1 MDIATAYVQIIPST
15 EGIES
20 NLTSALTGAG
30 DTAASSAG
38 KSAGG
43 KFASALGTAA
53 KVGVGAVGVM
63 AAGVTA
69 ASAAFVGATNEL
81 SLYGDAIDKN
91 SQKLGISAEAYQE
104 WGAILQHSGSSASAL
119 RPAMKTLQ
127 KEAQSGS
134 EAFQKL
140 GLSQEQVASMSKEDL
155 FSATITGLQGITDE
169 NERATLATEL
179 LGRGAVEMGALL
191 NTSAEDTEAMR
202 QKVHELGGVMSDE
215 AVKAAAKYKDTLQDM
230 TTAMDGLK
238 RNLVSEFLPSM
249 TTVMEGLTDIF
260 TGDSDKGLS
269 AISEGIDGIVSGITE
284 KIPTIME
291 IGGTIV
297 QSLITAITN
306 NLPSVIEAGTQVSL
320 DLLQGFVGN
329 LPSIME
335 AGVQAIT
342 TLASGIGNALP
353 TLIPSIVDAVLTIVD
368 TLIDNMPMLIEAALQ
383 LMIGLAE
390 GLINAIPV
398 IIERLPEIVSSIVTA
413 LINAA
418 PKIAEAGVK
427 LFTALVTNLPKIIAD
442 IVAAIPKIITSIVS
456 AIGEG
461 FGKMVEAGKNLLAGL
476 GQGIL
481 DGIGGVVDK
490 VKNAGSHILGAITD
504 FFGINSPS
512 KVFAGLGEYMMEGL
526 AQGIEGNAE
535 MPERAINGLS
545 GKLVAN
551 SRINVSGNLGSARTI
566 PQSETNALLE
576 EWLPKLA
583 QMSVIM
589 DTGATVGQL
598 AMPMDSF
605 LGTKRNIV
613 KRELLEATA

>member
-30 DTAASSAG
+30 DSAASSAG

-53 KVGVGAVGVM
+53 KVGAGAVGVM

-69 ASAAFVGATNEL
+69 ASAGFIKAAGDVAA
-81 SLYGDAIDKN
+81 YGDDIEKTA
-91 SQKLGISAEAYQE
+91 QKMGFTFEAYQE
-104 WGAILQHSGSSASAL
+104 WDAIMEHNGSSIKSV
-119 RPAMKTLQ
+119 RTAMVTLSKQ
-127 KEAQSGS
+127 AEKNT
-134 EAFQKL
+134 EAFAKL
-140 GLSQEQVASMSKEDL
+140 GISETELATMNQQELFEKVVA
-155 FSATITGLQGITDE
+155 GLQDMGEGT
-169 NERATLATEL
+169 ERTALATEL
-179 LGRGAVEMGALL
+179 LGRGAKELGPLL
-191 NTSAEDTEAMR
+191 NMTSDETEQMR
-202 QKVHELGGVMSDE
+202 QRVHELGGVMSDE
-215 AVKAAAKYKDTLQDM
+215 AVKAAAAYQDTLQDM

-238 RNLVSEFLPSM
+238 RNLMAEFLPSI
-249 TTVMEGLTDIF
+249 TTVMDGITDIF
-260 TGDSDKGLS
+260 TGDSDKGL
-269 AISEGIDGIVSGITE
+269 ATISEGIEGIIGGITE
-284 KIPTIME
+284 KLPMIME

-306 NLPSVIEAGTQVSL
+306 NLPSVIEAGTQVSI
-320 DLLQGFVGN
+320 DLLQGFIGN

-335 AGVQAIT
+335 AGVQAIA
-342 TLASGIGNALP
+342 TLASGIGQALP

-398 IIERLPEIVSSIVTA
+398 IIERLPEIISSIVTA

-418 PKIAEAGVK
+418 PKIAEAGVN

-442 IVAAIPKIITSIVS
+442 IVAAIPQIITSIVS

-551 SRINVSGNLGSARTI
+551 SRINVSGNLGNARTI

-605 LGTKRNIV
+605 LGTKRNSV